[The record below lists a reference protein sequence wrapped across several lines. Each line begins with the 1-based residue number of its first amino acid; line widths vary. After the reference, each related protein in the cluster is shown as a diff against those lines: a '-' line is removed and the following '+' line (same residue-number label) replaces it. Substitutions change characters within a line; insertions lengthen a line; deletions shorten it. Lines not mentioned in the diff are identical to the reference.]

1 MDKTIE
7 NLLLNEEE
15 IKNKKIVLKS
25 YPKRLIATLSTKCN
39 SKCIMCEVVRK
50 KWDMPQKT
58 LDEIKQLLP
67 YFQSVNWQGG
77 EVLLLDNFYE
87 LFLESLKNK
96 SLKQT
101 IVSNGMLLN
110 DKWIDAL
117 TDADIEF
124 TISIDGLNKEIY
136 EKIRYG
142 SKYDV
147 LLKNIRKLNEV
158 RKRKNS
164 KLRLKMHTVIM
175 RSNYKDTDKFI
186 NFANEY
192 NFDIVYMMPIWGG
205 QQIDENIYIGN
216 NFDIMSELSDKINI
230 AEKKARDYHIEFFH
244 SIPIIKKDERAD
256 NTIINENNKNEQ
268 KDVEKNETEVDNIK
282 GNNVKETE
290 TESLFCYLP
299 WQQLNIDPGGEV
311 RPGCLCSKPIGNI
324 EKESLL
330 SIWNNEQMQ
339 EYRKRIINNPKNWC
353 NNDCINNVIKIDLR
367 KV

>member
-39 SKCIMCEVVRK
+39 SRCIMCEVVRK
-50 KWDMPQKT
+50 KWDMPQRT
-58 LDEIKQLLP
+58 IDEIKNLLP
-67 YFQSVNWQGG
+67 YLQSVNWQGG

-101 IVSNGMLLN
+101 IVSNGMLLD

-147 LLKNIRKLNEV
+147 LLKNIKKLNEV
-158 RKRKNS
+158 RKKKKS
-164 KLRLKMHTVIM
+164 KLKLKMHTVVM

-186 NFANEY
+186 DFANEY
-192 NFDIVYMMPIWGG
+192 EFDIIYMMPIWGG
-205 QQIDENIYIGN
+205 QQIEENIYIEN
-216 NFDIMSELSDKINI
+216 NLNIMNELSDKISI
-230 AEKKARDYHIEFFH
+230 AEKKARDYNIEFFH
-244 SIPIIKKDERAD
+244 SIPVIKKEESQKKV
-256 NTIINENNKNEQ
+256 TVNEDKQKYENKT
-268 KDVEKNETEVDNIK
+268 DIDNIK
-282 GNNVKETE
+282 ENFLEESK
-290 TESLFCYLP
+290 SLFCYLP
-299 WQQLNIDPGGEV
+299 WQQLNIDPGGDV
-311 RPGCLCSKPIGNI
+311 RPGCLCSKSVGNI

>member
-1 MDKTIE
+1 MDKATE

-15 IKNKKIVLKS
+15 IKGKKIVLKS

-39 SKCIMCEVVRK
+39 SKCIMCEVVRT

-58 LDEIKQLLP
+58 IDEIKNLLP
-67 YFQSVNWQGG
+67 YLRSVNWQGG

-158 RKRKNS
+158 RKKKHS
-164 KLRLKMHTVIM
+164 KLKLKMHTVIM

-186 NFANEY
+186 DFANEY

-205 QQIDENIYIGN
+205 QQIEENIYIEN
-216 NFDIMSELSDKINI
+216 NLNIMSELSDKISI
-230 AEKKARDYHIEFFH
+230 AEQKARDYNIEFFH
-244 SIPIIKKDERAD
+244 SIPVTKKEEVINKIVLENKDQKKE
-256 NTIINENNKNEQ
+256 NKIQCSNENVKFS
-268 KDVEKNETEVDNIK
+268 
-282 GNNVKETE
+282 KETICAE
-290 TESLFCYLP
+290 TLFCYLP

-311 RPGCLCSKPIGNI
+311 RPGCLCSKSVGNI
-324 EKESLL
+324 EKNSIL

-353 NNDCINNVIKIDLR
+353 NIDCIKNNIKMDLR